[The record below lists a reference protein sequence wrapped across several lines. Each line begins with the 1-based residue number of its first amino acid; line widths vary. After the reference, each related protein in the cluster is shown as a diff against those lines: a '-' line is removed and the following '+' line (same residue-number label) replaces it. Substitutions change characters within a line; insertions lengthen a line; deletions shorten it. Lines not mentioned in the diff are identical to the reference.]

1 MEDIINI
8 HPKELATTPVNIVMK
23 SKIIHDMMLYKNCRI
38 IIFQWILIFGIE
50 HKYISLTIG

>member
-23 SKIIHDMMLYKNCRI
+23 SKIIHEI
-38 IIFQWILIFGIE
+38 II
-50 HKYISLTIG
+50 KSS